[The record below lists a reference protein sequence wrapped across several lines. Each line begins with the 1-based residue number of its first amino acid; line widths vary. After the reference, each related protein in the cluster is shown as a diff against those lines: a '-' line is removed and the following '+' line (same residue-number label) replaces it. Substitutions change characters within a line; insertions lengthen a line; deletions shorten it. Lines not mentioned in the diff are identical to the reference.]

1 MTEKLPSIDD
11 FYEELP
17 SADEL
22 ITEEKL
28 PSVDEFIEPPRPEEE
43 IADEIRKSEEPV
55 DTAPCSIEEQ
65 YTEIVRLVNDVR
77 KDIPEIPEIK
87 QLYLERTGKK
97 APPKKGVSSWL
108 APPPRREQAL

>member
-17 SADEL
+17 SVDEL

-43 IADEIRKSEEPV
+43 IADAIKHIENGKIPPNTIERKLG
-55 DTAPCSIEEQ
+55 
-65 YTEIVRLVNDVR
+65 Y
-77 KDIPEIPEIK
+77 
-87 QLYLERTGKK
+87 
-97 APPKKGVSSWL
+97 
-108 APPPRREQAL
+108 

>member
-17 SADEL
+17 SVDEL

-43 IADEIRKSEEPV
+43 IADAIRQSDEKEPV

-65 YTEIVRLVNDVR
+65 YTEFVRLVNDVR
-77 KDIPEIPEIK
+77 EDIPKIPEIK
-87 QLYLERTGKK
+87 YYDEQLEELTEYIEEVKGRTRKT
-97 APPKKGVSSWL
+97 SFL
-108 APPPRREQAL
+108 

>member
-1 MTEKLPSIDD
+1 MSEKLPSIDD

-28 PSVDEFIEPPRPEEE
+28 PSVDEFVEPPRPEEE
-43 IADEIRKSEEPV
+43 IADAIQKSEEEPV

-65 YTEIVRLVNDVR
+65 YTEFVRLVNDVR
-77 KDIPEIPEIK
+77 EDIP
-87 QLYLERTGKK
+87 
-97 APPKKGVSSWL
+97 AVSYTHL
-108 APPPRREQAL
+108 TLPTILRV